1 VPSTEGEK
9 RTDEWIEKFEKRLDG
24 TLKVDSKVVRG
35 MKKKKDEL
43 KNT

>member
-1 VPSTEGEK
+1 VPSTEGK
-9 RTDEWIEKFEKRLDG
+9 KSKDEWIEKFEKRLDA

-35 MKKKKDEL
+35 RKKKDEL